1 MKLKILKNLTK
12 VSFLSFS
19 CYSAVECYRRDLS
32 KDEIY
37 YFLNGFYRG
46 ARSLFIG
53 AIVVFNYKIV
63 KKFFTIYI

>member
-1 MKLKILKNLTK
+1 MKIKILKNFTK
-12 VSFLSFS
+12 ASLIGFS
-19 CYSAVECYRRDLS
+19 GYSAVECYRKDFS

-63 KKFFTIYI
+63 I